1 MTRKEIEER
10 YQTICSLVFMRRL
23 KPAID
28 DLEKLLRYTVN
39 ADYYYQLEN
48 LTENYKTLLRYA
60 FDGYH
65 DMQQNSILNGLYTSV
80 LTLVDEIRQTL
91 VNHELQYRKYQKN
104 SLLAEFG
111 AEPQLIAA
119 RIESLFFNRTV
130 DILIEETV
138 PGNEGYSSSHP
149 LKTEQIDRIFK
160 SIWLTGKMN
169 AEYCEFIRRIIHS
182 TQIEWHEKCAIVSA
196 LTLSI
201 LNQFDAQKLMLLM
214 EFAEARENQVYQRAL
229 TGLII
234 ALIINDKRL
243 IFYPAFVEK
252 LKKFRDDDA
261 FLPEVEFI
269 IMQFLMARETDKITR
284 EFEEEVLPEMKKM
297 IPRIEDK
304 LQLND
309 LADDEELE
317 GKNPKWK
324 DMIEEVPGLFEKIEK
339 FSRMQMEGGDVFMST
354 FRLLKRFDFFN
365 SMSNWFVP
373 FHRNHPEIVSGF
385 YATDSINSRLLESL
399 DKAFYI
405 CNSDKYS
412 FALNFKAIPDHQRS
426 MIVTNFEAE
435 FAHMTEMAT
444 EEQLLDK
451 SISANAVFIQYI
463 QDLYRFFKLF
473 PAHHE
478 FDDVFQ
484 QKIRLTNLYFYNA
497 FFERPG
503 FTEKTASF
511 HFEKEHYAEAVEV
524 YEDLIKA
531 QGPNG
536 EYFERTGFCYQK
548 SGKYSEAVNAYKKA
562 ELFDGNRLWLMKKL
576 GWCYL
581 KLKDYQNA
589 LTCFLEA
596 ATLQPDEINLQ
607 LQVGQC
613 YLNLKAYSEALHQ
626 YLKTSFFA
634 PDNLKALRPI
644 AYCQFVLEKPEQA
657 NETYSRIL
665 TAAPNP
671 SAYDLMNAAHVR
683 LCLGQRKEALNL
695 YRQCF
700 LQNSPSRSELLDAF
714 DEDVQHLVK
723 NGIPAEEIP
732 LIRDFL
738 IFHTES

>member
-10 YQTICSLVFMRRL
+10 YQTICSLVFMRKL

-65 DMQQNSILNGLYTSV
+65 DLQQNSILNGLYAAV
-80 LTLVDEIRQTL
+80 LTLVDEMRQTL

-111 AEPQLIAA
+111 AEPQVIAS

-130 DILIEETV
+130 DKLIEETV
-138 PGNEGYSSSHP
+138 PGNEGYSTSHP
-149 LKTEQIDRIFK
+149 LQTAQIDRIFK

-169 AEYCEFIRRIIHS
+169 PDYDELFRRIIHS

-201 LNQFDAQKLMLLM
+201 LNQFDSQKLILLM

-243 IFYPAFVEK
+243 IFYPALIEK
-252 LKKFRDDDA
+252 LKKFKDDDA

-385 YATDSINSRLLESL
+385 YAADSINNRLLESL

-444 EEQLLDK
+444 EEQLLDQ

-473 PAHHE
+473 PSHHE
-478 FDDVFQ
+478 FEDVFQ
-484 QKIRLTNLYFYNA
+484 QKIRLTNLYFYSK

-503 FTEKTASF
+503 FTEQTASF

-524 YEDLIKA
+524 YEDLLKM

-536 EYFERTGFCYQK
+536 EYFERIGFCYQK

-596 ATLQPDEINLQ
+596 ATLQPDDLNLQ

-634 PDNLKALRPI
+634 PDNLKSLRPI

-665 TAAPNP
+665 TATSNP

-683 LCLGQRKEALNL
+683 LCLDQRKEALNL

-700 LQNSPSRSELLDAF
+700 LQTSPSRSELLEAF

-738 IFHTES
+738 IFQTES